1 MERYAHGKKGIV
13 YAVSIPH
20 ARRIAACYSA
30 HGLES
35 VAIDSRTPASER
47 KELVDDFRRGK
58 VKVLVNVDIFSEGFD
73 CPDVEFVQLARPTL
87 SLAKYLQQVGRG
99 LRRAA

>member
-1 MERYAHGKKGIV
+1 MPTERKESYN
-13 YAVSIPH
+13 AVSIAH

-73 CPDVEFVQLARPTL
+73 CPDVDSCSWHVPRFPWRNTCN
-87 SLAKYLQQVGRG
+87 R
-99 LRRAA
+99 